1 MKMNYPK
8 TILVGLAF
16 LTISAFW
23 QLYDFIIPLILKNTF
38 DVSDT
43 VAGIIMSADN
53 IFALFMLPL
62 FGALSDRTHTRIG
75 RRMPYVIFGTAA
87 AVIFMMGIPLAA
99 HSRMLPLFIA
109 ALALVL
115 ISMSVYR
122 SPAVALMPDITPKP
136 LRSKGNAIINLMGA
150 VGGALILLL
159 NAFLAPDTT
168 NPETAN
174 YWPIFLVTAGIMA
187 AGVAVMVF
195 TVNEPQLVKKMR
207 QDSAAMG
214 IDPEEAQ
221 DKPSEPAASRLPRE
235 ARASMALI
243 LRPYSCGS
251 WVITRSRRRFPNTR
265 STGWGLSSRRRR

>member
-43 VAGIIMSADN
+43 VAGVIMSADN

-62 FGALSDRTHTRIG
+62 FGALSDKTHTRIG

-99 HSRMLPLFIA
+99 HRRMLPLFMA
-109 ALALVL
+109 ALARVL
-115 ISMSVYR
+115 ISMAVYR

-150 VGGALILLL
+150 VGGALIL
-159 NAFLAPDTT
+159 
-168 NPETAN
+168 
-174 YWPIFLVTAGIMA
+174 
-187 AGVAVMVF
+187 
-195 TVNEPQLVKKMR
+195 
-207 QDSAAMG
+207 
-214 IDPEEAQ
+214 
-221 DKPSEPAASRLPRE
+221 
-235 ARASMALI
+235 
-243 LRPYSCGS
+243 
-251 WVITRSRRRFPNTR
+251 
-265 STGWGLSSRRRR
+265 